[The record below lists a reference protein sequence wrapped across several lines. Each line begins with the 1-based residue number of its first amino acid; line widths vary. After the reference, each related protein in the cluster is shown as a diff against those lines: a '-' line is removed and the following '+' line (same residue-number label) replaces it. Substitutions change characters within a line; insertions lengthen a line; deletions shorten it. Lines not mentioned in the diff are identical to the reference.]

1 MAKTDRIDFADLKTF
16 LTIVRCRSFT
26 LAAIELGQTPSA
38 VSHAM
43 RRLEDRLGAKLLN
56 RSSRAVSA
64 TATGHDLAERLENG
78 FNEIGAALETFDA
91 PGAARLGE
99 IRLNVFAD
107 AAHLLIAPALPEF
120 VRLCPDVRL
129 TVVVENR
136 PIDIVAEGYD
146 AGIRYGHYVPE
157 DMVAVPL
164 TGAQRWVMAA
174 SPSYL
179 DTHGPPRLP
188 DDLAEHVCLQ
198 LLLGDNSSYRWEV
211 RADGA
216 PRRLRVPGLLT
227 INDTA
232 TTISACKAGLGI
244 AYVLEARIADE
255 LARGELRIV
264 LERNAYPE
272 DPFHI
277 YYSSRR
283 YKHPAL
289 LTLIDIIREQ
299 QSLPKLVSRG
309 RSRSAKAAAGSAATA
324 VTERLF
330 PVRKASSSR

>member
-1 MAKTDRIDFADLKTF
+1 VTQTDRIDFADLKSF
-16 LTIVRCRSFT
+16 LTIVRSRSFR

-38 VSHAM
+38 LSHAM

-56 RSSRAVSA
+56 RTSRAVSP
-64 TATGHDLAERLENG
+64 TAVGRDLAERLEDG
-78 FNEIGAALETFDA
+78 FNQIGSALETFDA

-120 VRLCPDVRL
+120 VRLCPEVRL

-136 PIDIVAEGYD
+136 PIDIVAEGFD
-146 AGIRYGHYVPE
+146 AGVRYGHYVPE

-164 TGAQRWVMAA
+164 TGPQRWVMAA
-174 SPSYL
+174 SPAYIAS
-179 DTHGPPRLP
+179 HGAPHGIDELS
-188 DDLAEHVCLQ
+188 EHACLQ

-211 RADGA
+211 DDGGT
-216 PRRLRVPGLLT
+216 PRRLRVPGSLT

-232 TTISACKAGLGI
+232 TSISACKAGLGI
-244 AYVLEARIADE
+244 AYLLEARIADE

-264 LERNAYPE
+264 LEQHAYVE

-283 YKHPAL
+283 YNHPAL
-289 LTLIDIIREQ
+289 RTLINIVRQ
-299 QSLPKLVSRG
+299 QWALPKV
-309 RSRSAKAAAGSAATA
+309 A
-324 VTERLF
+324 
-330 PVRKASSSR
+330 

>member
-1 MAKTDRIDFADLKTF
+1 MSKPDRIDFADLKSF
-16 LTIVRCRSFT
+16 LAIVRCRSFK

-56 RSSRAVSA
+56 RSSRSVSA
-64 TATGHDLAERLENG
+64 TAVGRDLAARLEDG
-78 FNEIGAALETFDA
+78 FNLIGSALETFEA
-91 PGAARLGE
+91 PGTARLGE

-120 VRLCPDVRL
+120 ARMCPDVRL
-129 TVVVENR
+129 TVVVEDR

-146 AGIRYGHYVPE
+146 AGVRYGHYVPE

-164 TGAQRWVMAA
+164 TGPQRWVMAA
-174 SPSYL
+174 SPDYL
-179 DTHGPPRLP
+179 ERHGSPRSLK
-188 DDLAEHVCLQ
+188 DLASHTCLQ

-211 RADGA
+211 NDGGEA
-216 PRRLRVPGLLT
+216 RRLRVPGLLT

-232 TTISACKAGLGI
+232 TTISACKAGLGL
-244 AYVLEARIADE
+244 AYVLEARIAAE
-255 LARGELRIV
+255 LAQGELQVV
-264 LERNAYPE
+264 LKKHAFAE

-289 LTLIDIIREQ
+289 MTLIDIVRRQ
-299 QSLPKLVSRG
+299 QSLPKLPRG
-309 RSRSAKAAAGSAATA
+309 AARG
-324 VTERLF
+324 
-330 PVRKASSSR
+330 ASH

>member
-1 MAKTDRIDFADLKTF
+1 
-16 LTIVRCRSFT
+16 
-26 LAAIELGQTPSA
+26 
-38 VSHAM
+38 M

-56 RSSRAVSA
+56 RTSRAVSP
-64 TATGHDLAERLENG
+64 TAVGRDLAERLEDG
-78 FNEIGAALETFDA
+78 FNQIGSALETFDA

-164 TGAQRWVMAA
+164 TGPQRWVMAA
-174 SPSYL
+174 SPAYL
-179 DTHGPPRLP
+179 ARRGSPRCI
-188 DDLAEHVCLQ
+188 DDLSEHECLQ
-198 LLLGDNSSYRWEV
+198 LLLGDNSSYRWEIN
-211 RADGA
+211 DGGT
-216 PRRLRVPGLLT
+216 PRRLRVPGALT

-232 TTISACKAGLGI
+232 TTIDACKAGLGI
-244 AYVLEARIADE
+244 AYLLEARIADE
-255 LARGELRIV
+255 LARGELQLV
-264 LERNAYPE
+264 LEQNAYVE

-283 YKHPAL
+283 YNHPAL
-289 LTLIDIIREQ
+289 RTLIDIVRRQ
-299 QSLPKLVSRG
+299 WALPKV
-309 RSRSAKAAAGSAATA
+309 A
-324 VTERLF
+324 
-330 PVRKASSSR
+330 

>member
-1 MAKTDRIDFADLKTF
+1 MAKTDRIDFADLRSF

-38 VSHAM
+38 LSHAM

-64 TATGHDLAERLENG
+64 TAVGRDLAERLESG
-78 FNEIGAALETFDA
+78 FNEIGSALETFDA
-91 PGAARLGE
+91 PGAARFGE

-120 VRLCPDVRL
+120 VRLCPEVRL
-129 TVVVENR
+129 TIVVENR

-164 TGAQRWVMAA
+164 SGPQRWVMAA
-174 SPSYL
+174 APSYL
-179 DTHGPPRLP
+179 RTYGLPRLP
-188 DDLAEHVCLQ
+188 DELANHNCLQ

-211 RADGA
+211 SDGGA
-216 PRRLRVPGLLT
+216 ARRLRVPGLLT

-232 TTISACKAGLGI
+232 T
-244 AYVLEARIADE
+244 
-255 LARGELRIV
+255 
-264 LERNAYPE
+264 
-272 DPFHI
+272 
-277 YYSSRR
+277 
-283 YKHPAL
+283 
-289 LTLIDIIREQ
+289 
-299 QSLPKLVSRG
+299 
-309 RSRSAKAAAGSAATA
+309 
-324 VTERLF
+324 
-330 PVRKASSSR
+330 

>member
-1 MAKTDRIDFADLKTF
+1 MSKTDRIDFADLKSF
-16 LTIVRCRSFT
+16 LTIVRCRSFR

-38 VSHAM
+38 ISHAM

-56 RSSRAVSA
+56 RTSRAVSA
-64 TATGHDLAERLENG
+64 TAAGQDLAARLEDG
-78 FNEIGAALETFDA
+78 FNQIGSALETFEA
-91 PGAARLGE
+91 PGTARLGE

-120 VRLCPDVRL
+120 VRRCPEVRL

-164 TGAQRWVMAA
+164 TGPQRWVMAA
-174 SPSYL
+174 SPAYL
-179 DTHGPPRLP
+179 ERHGTPRRP
-188 DDLAEHVCLQ
+188 GDLSNHHCLQ
-198 LLLGDNSSYRWEV
+198 LLLGDNSSYRWEIND
-211 RADGA
+211 AGES
-216 PRRLRVPGLLT
+216 RRLGVPGPLT

-244 AYVLEARIADE
+244 AYLLEARIAGE
-255 LARGELRIV
+255 LERGELQIV
-264 LERNAYPE
+264 LKKNAYLE

-283 YKHPAL
+283 YNHPAL
-289 LTLIDIIREQ
+289 LTLVNIIREQ
-299 QSLPKLVSRG
+299 QSLPKL
-309 RSRSAKAAAGSAATA
+309 AGTRPAN
-324 VTERLF
+324 R
-330 PVRKASSSR
+330 RQ

>member
-1 MAKTDRIDFADLKTF
+1 MSKSDRIDFADLKSF
-16 LTIVRCRSFT
+16 LAIVRCRSFK

-64 TATGHDLAERLENG
+64 TAAGRDLAGRLEDG
-78 FNEIGAALETFDA
+78 FNLIGSALETFEA
-91 PGAARLGE
+91 PGTARLGE

-120 VRLCPDVRL
+120 ARMCPDVRL

-146 AGIRYGHYVPE
+146 AGVRYGHYVPE

-164 TGAQRWVMAA
+164 TGPQRWVMAA
-174 SPSYL
+174 SPDYL
-179 DTHGPPRLP
+179 ERHGAPRGLK
-188 DDLAEHVCLQ
+188 DLAGHTCLQ

-211 RADGA
+211 NNGGEA
-216 PRRLRVPGLLT
+216 RRQRVPGLLT

-232 TTISACKAGLGI
+232 TTISACKAGLGV
-244 AYVLEARIADE
+244 AYVLAARIAAE
-255 LARGELRIV
+255 LARGELQVV
-264 LERNAYPE
+264 LKKHAFAE

-289 LTLIDIIREQ
+289 MTLIDIVRRQ
-299 QSLPKLVSRG
+299 QSLPKLPSGAARG
-309 RSRSAKAAAGSAATA
+309 AGNT
-324 VTERLF
+324 
-330 PVRKASSSR
+330 PM

>member
-1 MAKTDRIDFADLKTF
+1 VTKTDRIDFADLKSF
-16 LTIVRCRSFT
+16 LAIVRSRSFR

-38 VSHAM
+38 LSHAM

-56 RSSRAVSA
+56 RTSRAVSP
-64 TATGHDLAERLENG
+64 TAVGRDLAERLEDG
-78 FNEIGAALETFDA
+78 FNQIGSALETFDA

-164 TGAQRWVMAA
+164 TGPQRWVMAA
-174 SPSYL
+174 SPAYL
-179 DTHGPPRLP
+179 ARHGSPRCI
-188 DDLAEHVCLQ
+188 DDLGEHECLQ
-198 LLLGDNSSYRWEV
+198 LLLGDNSSYRWEIN
-211 RADGA
+211 DGGT
-216 PRRLRVPGLLT
+216 PRRLRVPGSLT

-232 TTISACKAGLGI
+232 TTIDACKAGLGI
-244 AYVLEARIADE
+244 AYLLEARIADE
-255 LARGELRIV
+255 LARDELQLV
-264 LERNAYPE
+264 LEQHAYVE

-283 YKHPAL
+283 YNHPAL
-289 LTLIDIIREQ
+289 RTLIDIVRRQ
-299 QSLPKLVSRG
+299 WALPKV
-309 RSRSAKAAAGSAATA
+309 A
-324 VTERLF
+324 
-330 PVRKASSSR
+330 

>member
-1 MAKTDRIDFADLKTF
+1 MSKPDRIDFADLKSF
-16 LTIVRCRSFT
+16 LAIVRCRSFK

-56 RSSRAVSA
+56 RSSRSVSA
-64 TATGHDLAERLENG
+64 TAVGRDLAARLEDG
-78 FNEIGAALETFDA
+78 FNLIGSALETFEA
-91 PGAARLGE
+91 PGTARLGE

-120 VRLCPDVRL
+120 ARMCPDVRL
-129 TVVVENR
+129 TVVVEDR

-146 AGIRYGHYVPE
+146 AGVRYGHYVPE

-164 TGAQRWVMAA
+164 TGPQRWVMAA
-174 SPSYL
+174 SPDYL
-179 DTHGPPRLP
+179 ERHGSPRSLK
-188 DDLAEHVCLQ
+188 DLASHTCLQ

-211 RADGA
+211 NDGGEA
-216 PRRLRVPGLLT
+216 RRLRVPGLLT

-244 AYVLEARIADE
+244 AYVLEARIAAE
-255 LARGELRIV
+255 LAQGELQVV
-264 LERNAYPE
+264 LKKHAFAE

-289 LTLIDIIREQ
+289 MTLIDIVRRQ
-299 QSLPKLVSRG
+299 QSLPKLPRG
-309 RSRSAKAAAGSAATA
+309 AARG
-324 VTERLF
+324 
-330 PVRKASSSR
+330 ASH

>member
-1 MAKTDRIDFADLKTF
+1 MTFTMSKSDRIDFADLKSF
-16 LTIVRCRSFT
+16 LAIVRCRSFK

-56 RSSRAVSA
+56 RSSRSVSP
-64 TATGHDLAERLENG
+64 TAAGRDLAGRLEDG
-78 FNEIGAALETFDA
+78 FNLIGSALETFEA
-91 PGAARLGE
+91 PGTARLGE

-120 VRLCPDVRL
+120 ARMCPDVRL

-146 AGIRYGHYVPE
+146 AGVRYGHYVPE

-164 TGAQRWVMAA
+164 TGPQRWVMAA
-174 SPSYL
+174 SPDYL
-179 DTHGPPRLP
+179 ERHGAPRGLK
-188 DDLAEHVCLQ
+188 DLAGHTCLQ

-211 RADGA
+211 NDGGEA
-216 PRRLRVPGLLT
+216 RRLRVPGLLT

-232 TTISACKAGLGI
+232 TTISACKAGLGV
-244 AYVLEARIADE
+244 AYVLEARIAAE
-255 LARGELRIV
+255 LARGELQVV
-264 LERNAYPE
+264 LKKHAFAE

-289 LTLIDIIREQ
+289 MTLIDIVRRQ
-299 QSLPKLVSRG
+299 QSLPKLPRG
-309 RSRSAKAAAGSAATA
+309 AARGAGNT
-324 VTERLF
+324 
-330 PVRKASSSR
+330 PM

>member
-1 MAKTDRIDFADLKTF
+1 MTKTDRIDFADLRSF
-16 LTIVRCRSFT
+16 LTIVRCRSFRV
-26 LAAIELGQTPSA
+26 AAIELGQTASA
-38 VSHAM
+38 LSHAM
-43 RRLEDRLGAKLLN
+43 RRLEDRVGAKLLN
-56 RSSRAVSA
+56 RTSRAVSP
-64 TATGHDLAERLENG
+64 TAVGSDLAERLEEG
-78 FNEIGAALETFDA
+78 FNQIGSALATFAA
-91 PGAARLGE
+91 PGAAKLGE

-164 TGAQRWVMAA
+164 TGPQRWVMAA
-174 SPSYL
+174 SPDYL
-179 DTHGPPRLP
+179 EGHGSPKGL
-188 DDLAEHVCLQ
+188 DDLAHHACLQ

-211 RADGA
+211 NDGGE
-216 PRRLRVPGLLT
+216 PRRLRVPGSLT

-232 TTISACKAGLGI
+232 TTIGACKAGLGI
-244 AYVLEARIADE
+244 AYLLEARIADE

-264 LERNAYPE
+264 LEQHAYTE
-272 DPFHI
+272 DPFHM

-283 YKHPAL
+283 YNHPAL
-289 LTLIDIIREQ
+289 RTLINVIRQ
-299 QSLPKLVSRG
+299 QWALPKV
-309 RSRSAKAAAGSAATA
+309 A
-324 VTERLF
+324 
-330 PVRKASSSR
+330 

>member
-1 MAKTDRIDFADLKTF
+1 VAKTDRIDFADLKSF
-16 LTIVRCRSFT
+16 LTIVRCRSFRV
-26 LAAIELGQTPSA
+26 AAIELGQTASA
-38 VSHAM
+38 LSHAM

-56 RSSRAVSA
+56 RTSRAVSP
-64 TATGHDLAERLENG
+64 TAVGRDLAERLEDG
-78 FNEIGAALETFDA
+78 FNQIGSALATFEA

-107 AAHLLIAPALPEF
+107 AAHLLIAPALPQF
-120 VRLCPDVRL
+120 ARLCPEVRL

-164 TGAQRWVMAA
+164 TGPQRWVMAA
-174 SPSYL
+174 SPGYL
-179 DTHGPPRLP
+179 ERHGAPRGLEE
-188 DDLAEHVCLQ
+188 LAEHACLQ

-211 RADGA
+211 QEKGE

-232 TTISACKAGLGI
+232 TTIGACKAGLGI
-244 AYVLEARIADE
+244 AYLLEARIAEE

-264 LERNAYPE
+264 LEQNAYKE
-272 DPFHI
+272 DPFHM

-283 YKHPAL
+283 YNHPAL
-289 LTLIDIIREQ
+289 RTLIDIIRQ
-299 QSLPKLVSRG
+299 QWSLPNV
-309 RSRSAKAAAGSAATA
+309 A
-324 VTERLF
+324 
-330 PVRKASSSR
+330 

>member
-1 MAKTDRIDFADLKTF
+1 MAKTDRIDFADLKSF

-38 VSHAM
+38 LSHAM

-64 TATGHDLAERLENG
+64 TAVGSDLAARLENG
-78 FNEIGAALETFDA
+78 FNEIGSALETFDA
-91 PGAARLGE
+91 PGTARLGE

-120 VRLCPDVRL
+120 VRQCPDVRL

-157 DMVAVPL
+157 DMIAVPL
-164 TGAQRWVMAA
+164 SGPQRWVLAA
-174 SPSYL
+174 SPAYL
-179 DTHGPPRLP
+179 DRHGPPRVL
-188 DDLAEHVCLQ
+188 DELANHNCLQ
-198 LLLGDNSSYRWEV
+198 LLLGDNSSYRWELKEKGQ
-211 RADGA
+211 AC
-216 PRRLRVPGLLT
+216 RLRVPGLLT

-244 AYVLEARIADE
+244 AYVLEARIAEE

-264 LERNAYPE
+264 LEKHAYPE

-283 YKHPAL
+283 FKHPAL
-289 LTLIDIIREQ
+289 LTLIDIVRQQ
-299 QSLPKLVSRG
+299 QSLPSALGSR
-309 RSRSAKAAAGSAATA
+309 RAGVDVWRRAFRA
-324 VTERLF
+324 
-330 PVRKASSSR
+330 P

>member
-1 MAKTDRIDFADLKTF
+1 MAFTMSKTDRIDFADLKSF
-16 LTIVRCRSFT
+16 LAIVRCRSFK

-43 RRLEDRLGAKLLN
+43 RRLENRLGAKLLN
-56 RSSRAVSA
+56 RSSRSVSA
-64 TATGHDLAERLENG
+64 TAAGRDLAGRLEDG
-78 FNEIGAALETFDA
+78 FNLIGSALETFEA
-91 PGAARLGE
+91 PGTARLGE

-120 VRLCPDVRL
+120 ARLCPDVRL

-146 AGIRYGHYVPE
+146 AGVRYGHYVPE

-164 TGAQRWVMAA
+164 TGPQRWVMAA
-174 SPSYL
+174 SPDYL
-179 DTHGPPRLP
+179 ERHGSPRSLK
-188 DDLAEHVCLQ
+188 DLAGHTCLQ
-198 LLLGDNSSYRWEV
+198 LLLGDNSSYRWELN
-211 RADGA
+211 DGGEA
-216 PRRLRVPGLLT
+216 RRLRVPGLLT

-244 AYVLEARIADE
+244 AYVLEARIAAE
-255 LARGELRIV
+255 LARGELRVV
-264 LERNAYPE
+264 LEKHAFAE

-289 LTLIDIIREQ
+289 MTLIDIVRRQ
-299 QSLPKLVSRG
+299 QSLPKLPRDAG
-309 RSRSAKAAAGSAATA
+309 R
-324 VTERLF
+324 
-330 PVRKASSSR
+330 

>member
-1 MAKTDRIDFADLKTF
+1 MTKTDRIDFADLKSF
-16 LTIVRCRSFT
+16 LTIVRSRSFR

-38 VSHAM
+38 LSHAM

-56 RSSRAVSA
+56 RTSRAVSP
-64 TATGHDLAERLENG
+64 TAVGRDLAERLEDG
-78 FNEIGAALETFDA
+78 FNQIGSALETFDA

-164 TGAQRWVMAA
+164 TGPQRWVMAA
-174 SPSYL
+174 SPAYL
-179 DTHGPPRLP
+179 ARHGSPRCIDELGQH
-188 DDLAEHVCLQ
+188 ECLQ

-211 RADGA
+211 NDGGT
-216 PRRLRVPGLLT
+216 PRRLRVPGSLT

-232 TTISACKAGLGI
+232 TTINACKAGLGI
-244 AYVLEARIADE
+244 AYLLEARIADE
-255 LARGELRIV
+255 LARGELQLV
-264 LERNAYPE
+264 LEPNAYVE

-283 YKHPAL
+283 YNHPAL
-289 LTLIDIIREQ
+289 RTLINIVRQ
-299 QSLPKLVSRG
+299 QWALPKVG
-309 RSRSAKAAAGSAATA
+309 
-324 VTERLF
+324 
-330 PVRKASSSR
+330 

>member
-1 MAKTDRIDFADLKTF
+1 MPLIVTKPDRIDFADLKSF
-16 LTIVRCRSFT
+16 LTIVRSRSFR

-38 VSHAM
+38 LSHAM

-56 RSSRAVSA
+56 RTSRAVSP
-64 TATGHDLAERLENG
+64 TAVGRDLAERLEDG
-78 FNEIGAALETFDA
+78 FNQIGSALETFDA

-164 TGAQRWVMAA
+164 TGPQRWVMAA
-174 SPSYL
+174 SPAYL
-179 DTHGPPRLP
+179 ARRGSPRCIDELSQH
-188 DDLAEHVCLQ
+188 ECLQ
-198 LLLGDNSSYRWEV
+198 LLLGDNSSYRWEID
-211 RADGA
+211 DGGT
-216 PRRLRVPGLLT
+216 PRRLRVPGSLT

-232 TTISACKAGLGI
+232 TTINACKAGLGI
-244 AYVLEARIADE
+244 AYLLEARIADE
-255 LARGELRIV
+255 LARGELQLV
-264 LERNAYPE
+264 LEPNAYVE

-283 YKHPAL
+283 YNHPAL
-289 LTLIDIIREQ
+289 RTLINIVRQ
-299 QSLPKLVSRG
+299 QWALPKVG
-309 RSRSAKAAAGSAATA
+309 
-324 VTERLF
+324 
-330 PVRKASSSR
+330 

>member
-1 MAKTDRIDFADLKTF
+1 MSKSDRIDFADLKSF
-16 LTIVRCRSFT
+16 LAIVRCRSFK

-56 RSSRAVSA
+56 RSSRSVST
-64 TATGHDLAERLENG
+64 TAAGRDLAARLEEG
-78 FNEIGAALETFDA
+78 FNQIGSALETFEA
-91 PGAARLGE
+91 PGTARLGE

-107 AAHLLIAPALPEF
+107 AAHLLVAPALPEF
-120 VRLCPDVRL
+120 TRMCPDVRL

-164 TGAQRWVMAA
+164 TGPQRWVMAA
-174 SPSYL
+174 SPDYL
-179 DTHGPPRLP
+179 ERHGAPRSLK
-188 DDLAEHVCLQ
+188 DLSDHTCLQ

-211 RADGA
+211 NDGGEA
-216 PRRLRVPGLLT
+216 RRLRVPGLLT

-244 AYVLEARIADE
+244 AYVLEARIGDE
-255 LARGELRIV
+255 LARGELQIV
-264 LERNAYPE
+264 LKKHAFDE

-277 YYSSRR
+277 YYGSRR

-289 LTLIDIIREQ
+289 MTLIDIVRRQ
-299 QSLPKLVSRG
+299 QSLPKLARG
-309 RSRSAKAAAGSAATA
+309 
-324 VTERLF
+324 
-330 PVRKASSSR
+330 SSR

>member
-1 MAKTDRIDFADLKTF
+1 MSKSDRIDFADLKSF
-16 LTIVRCRSFT
+16 LAIVRCRSFR

-56 RSSRAVSA
+56 RSSRSVSA
-64 TATGHDLAERLENG
+64 TAAGRDLAARLEEG
-78 FNEIGAALETFDA
+78 FNQIGSALETFEA
-91 PGAARLGE
+91 PGTARLGE

-107 AAHLLIAPALPEF
+107 AAHLLVAPALPEF
-120 VRLCPDVRL
+120 TRMCPDVRL

-164 TGAQRWVMAA
+164 TGPQRWVMAA
-174 SPSYL
+174 SPDYL
-179 DTHGPPRLP
+179 ERHGAPRSLK
-188 DDLAEHVCLQ
+188 DLSDHTCLQ

-211 RADGA
+211 NDGGEA
-216 PRRLRVPGLLT
+216 RRLRVPGLLT

-244 AYVLEARIADE
+244 AYVLEARIGDE
-255 LARGELRIV
+255 LARGELQIV
-264 LERNAYPE
+264 LKKHAFDE

-277 YYSSRR
+277 YYGSRR

-289 LTLIDIIREQ
+289 MTLIDIVRRQ
-299 QSLPKLVSRG
+299 QSLPKLARG
-309 RSRSAKAAAGSAATA
+309 
-324 VTERLF
+324 
-330 PVRKASSSR
+330 SSR